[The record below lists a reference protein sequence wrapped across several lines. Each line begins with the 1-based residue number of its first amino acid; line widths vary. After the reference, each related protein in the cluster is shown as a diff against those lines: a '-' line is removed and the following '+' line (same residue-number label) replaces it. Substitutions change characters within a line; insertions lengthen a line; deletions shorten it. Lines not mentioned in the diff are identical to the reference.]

1 MSIDSKRISRDI
13 EAIAGFSEVPSTVG
27 YSRPTFT
34 KAWANARDYVI
45 TEAEK
50 IGCGVRI
57 DAAANVHLRPK
68 SLPEDKK
75 VWLSGSHIDSV
86 PTGGKF
92 DGVMGIV
99 SPLEVL
105 RVHPNAPLEL
115 ILFAEEEG
123 STFNL
128 GMLGSRAWAGTLS
141 GDEMGKLKNKAGVDP
156 LTAGK
161 PYGLNPAKLVS
172 DRLDPA
178 RYLGLIEIHA
188 EQGLSMW
195 KNDIRVAVVTAIN
208 GRRQYSVTLKG
219 QPNHAGS
226 TKMADRADALT
237 CAAEIIVDLEDL
249 ARGLDEELGHT
260 VITVG
265 QLLIKPNAINVIP
278 GEVTLTIDFRAR
290 TAAMLEKGHS
300 RIENVIAEAV
310 GRRNITATVRQTE
323 SLPAEPMD
331 AAICERLRRAATKL
345 GVTNFPDVASGAL
358 HDSAILAPLLPTA
371 MLFVA
376 SEDGI
381 SHNPAE
387 FSRIEDIALATQI
400 LAETVTEG
408 A

>member
-1 MSIDSKRISRDI
+1 MAISANRILSDI
-13 EAIAGFSEVPSTVG
+13 EAIAGFSEVAPSIG

-34 KAWANARDYVI
+34 KAWAAARDYVI
-45 TEAEK
+45 AEAEK
-50 IGCGVRI
+50 VGCSARI

-68 SLPEDKK
+68 SLPADNK

-86 PTGGKF
+86 PTGGKY

-99 SPLEVL
+99 APLEVL

-115 ILFAEEEG
+115 IIFAEEEG

-141 GDEMGKLKNKAGVDP
+141 ADEMAKLKNKAGVDP

-161 PYGLNPAKLVS
+161 PYGLDPTRFDVDKLAP
-172 DRLDPA
+172 D

-188 EQGLSMW
+188 EQGISMW

-208 GRRQYSVTLKG
+208 GRRQYAVTLTG

-226 TKMADRADALT
+226 TKMVDRADALT

-249 ARGLDEELGHT
+249 ARGLDMELDHT

-265 QLLIKPNAINVIP
+265 QLTVKPNAINVIP
-278 GEVTLTIDFRAR
+278 GEASFTIDFRAR
-290 TAAMLEKGHS
+290 SGTMLEKGEE
-300 RIENVIAEAV
+300 RIKAVIAEAT
-310 GRRNITATVRQTE
+310 GRRNVAAKLVATE
-323 SLPAEPMD
+323 SLPAEPLD
-331 AAICERLRRAATKL
+331 HSICDRLRRAAKKL
-345 GVTNFPDVASGAL
+345 GVAKFPDVASGAL

-387 FSRIEDIALATQI
+387 FSRIEDIALATEI
-400 LAETVTEG
+400 LAAVVTEG